1 MRLRVGIVDDHPVV
15 RDGLKLFLD
24 TAEDIEVTFSAKS
37 GDQALT
43 LLQHHT
49 TDVVLMDLVMPGP
62 MDGLA
67 AIAEIV
73 KRFPAVRI
81 LVLTSFQDPQRI
93 RSALK
98 AGAVGYL
105 EKTVNPDELLD
116 AIRQVAWGKS
126 VLEPRVLKVLAEG
139 PRQTVL
145 AEPLTP
151 REQEVL
157 QALGQGLSNK
167 EIAAQLDIAEK
178 TVKVHMS
185 HIFSKLDAYDRTQ
198 AVLIA
203 HRLGLLSL

>member
-43 LLQHHT
+43 LLQNHT

-73 KRFPAVRI
+73 SRFPAVRI

-116 AIRQVAWGKS
+116 AIRQIAWGKS

-145 AEPLTP
+145 ADPLTP

-167 EIAAQLDIAEK
+167 EIATQLDIAEK